1 MYNLFMWHVYILR
14 CADGTFYTGITTDLE
29 RRLVE
34 HNSSVKG
41 AKYTR
46 ERRPVSLGYSCE
58 KENKSEAAR
67 EEYRI
72 RTLTRLEKLSLIGE

>member
-1 MYNLFMWHVYILR
+1 MWHVYILR
-14 CADGTFYTGITTDLE
+14 CVDGTFYTGITTDLE

-46 ERRPVSLGYSCE
+46 GRRPVELVYSCE
-58 KENKSEAAR
+58 SANKSEAAK

-72 RTLTRLEKLSLIGE
+72 RRLPRAEKLLLVIDRIV